1 MNESPN
7 PLPAPVSTVAPGIAV
22 SSLASVSAS
31 ASRRKGNRGQS
42 TRRVSRHLRA
52 IRMGLTGLILLAL
65 LYTIAITKSL
75 LVPLVLAGFI
85 GLALNPIV
93 AAAARWRIPRWFA
106 AVVVMLLLGT
116 GLVTAVG
123 TLSTPALNWFH
134 EAPTA
139 MRAFAPKIKPMTQ
152 QIEAASRATQTLV
165 GGAVTRNTQQPNTF
179 AFTAWDIV
187 ATAPKII
194 ASVLTVALLVFFF
207 LVYGDEILRR
217 AVEISPT
224 FAYKRHTVSIVRN
237 IQIEVSS
244 YLLLTAAINV
254 TLGLVTSAMLYLYG
268 VPDPLLWGCFA
279 TVANFIPYVGAI
291 TTTTVLAVV
300 GALHFQELGPAL
312 LPAATFAGITAVEGN
327 MITPMLQGRRSRL
340 SPVAILLWLLVW
352 GWIWGIPGAILAVPM
367 LTCVKLITAK
377 LRGWE
382 WFAHIIS
389 R

>member
-1 MNESPN
+1 M
-7 PLPAPVSTVAPGIAV
+7 
-22 SSLASVSAS
+22 
-31 ASRRKGNRGQS
+31 
-42 TRRVSRHLRA
+42 
-52 IRMGLTGLILLAL
+52 ILLAL
-65 LYTIAITKSL
+65 LYTVAIGKGI
-75 LVPLVLAGFI
+75 LVPLVLAAFI

-93 AAAARWRIPRWFA
+93 ASAARVHVPRWLA
-106 AVVVMLLLGT
+106 AVVVMLMLGT
-116 GLVTAVG
+116 GLVSGVA
-123 TLSTPALNWFH
+123 TLSEPALNWFH
-134 EAPTA
+134 QAPTA

-152 QIEAASRATQTLV
+152 QIEAASRATQNLV
-165 GGAVTRNTQQPNTF
+165 GGTVARNAPQTANGF

-187 ATAPKII
+187 AGAPKVL

-224 FAYKRHTVSIVRN
+224 FSYKRHTVSIVRN
-237 IQIEVSS
+237 IQTEVSS

-254 TLGLVTSAMLYLYG
+254 TLGLVTAGMLYLYD
-268 VPDPLLWGCFA
+268 VPDPLLWGTVA

-312 LPAATFAGITAVEGN
+312 LPAATFAGITAIEGN
-327 MITPMLQGRRSRL
+327 LITPMLQGRRSRL
-340 SPVAILLWLLVW
+340 SPVAILLWLLIW
-352 GWIWGIPGAILAVPM
+352 GWLWGIPGALLAVPM

-377 LRGWE
+377 LRGWQ

>member
-1 MNESPN
+1 MSESPS
-7 PLPAPVSTVAPGIAV
+7 PLPAPVPSTPPPGVAV
-22 SSLASVSAS
+22 SSLAEMRT
-31 ASRRKGNRGQS
+31 RRKPGSSRS
-42 TRRVSRHLRA
+42 TRSISRHLRA
-52 IRMGLTGLILLAL
+52 IRISLTGMILLATI
-65 LYTIAITKSL
+65 YTVAIGKSL
-75 LVPLVLAGFI
+75 LVPLVLAAFI

-93 AAAARWRIPRWFA
+93 VAAARVRLPRWFA
-106 AVVVMLLLGT
+106 AVTVMLLLGV
-116 GLVTAVG
+116 GLVSAVA

-134 EAPTA
+134 EAPAA
-139 MRAFAPKIKPMTQ
+139 MRTFAPKIKPMTQ

-165 GGAVTRNTQQPNTF
+165 GGTVARNAPQANNDF

-187 ATAPKII
+187 AGAPKVL

-224 FAYKRHTVSIVRN
+224 FAYKRHTVSIVRS
-237 IQIEVSS
+237 IQTEVSS

-254 TLGLVTSAMLYLYG
+254 TLGLVTSGMLYLYG
-268 VPDPLLWGCFA
+268 VPDPLLWGSVA
-279 TVANFIPYVGAI
+279 AIANFIPYVGAI
-291 TTTTVLAVV
+291 TTTTILSVV
-300 GALHFQELGPAL
+300 GVLHFQELGPAL
-312 LPAATFAGITAVEGN
+312 LPAATFAGITAIEGN
-327 MITPMLQGRRSRL
+327 LLTPMLQGRRSRL

-352 GWIWGIPGAILAVPM
+352 GWIWGIPGALLAVPM

>member
-1 MNESPN
+1 MSDFPSPIPT
-7 PLPAPVSTVAPGIAV
+7 PLPSTAAPGVAVSTLGVR
-22 SSLASVSAS
+22 
-31 ASRRKGNRGQS
+31 SRRKPGSSRS
-42 TRRVSRHLRA
+42 TRRISRHLRA
-52 IRMGLTGLILLAL
+52 IRISLTGIILLAI
-65 LYTIAITKSL
+65 LYTVAVGKSI

-93 AAAARWRIPRWFA
+93 AASARLRIPRWLA
-106 AVVVMLLLGT
+106 ACTVMVLLGV
-116 GLVTAVG
+116 GLVSAIT
-123 TLSTPALNWFH
+123 TLSEPALNWFH
-134 EAPTA
+134 QAPTA
-139 MRAFAPKIKPMTQ
+139 MRSFAPKIKPMTQ

-165 GGAVTRNTQQPNTF
+165 GGAVARNAPQSPNGF

-187 ATAPKII
+187 AGAPKVI

-224 FAYKRHTVSIVRN
+224 FSYKRHTVSIVRS
-237 IQIEVSS
+237 IQTEVSS

-254 TLGLVTSAMLYLYG
+254 TLGLVTAGMLYLYD
-268 VPDPLLWGCFA
+268 VPDPLLWGTVA

-312 LPAATFAGITAVEGN
+312 LPAATFAGITAIEGN
-327 MITPMLQGRRSRL
+327 LITPMLQGRRSRL
-340 SPVAILLWLLVW
+340 SPVAILLWLLIW
-352 GWIWGIPGAILAVPM
+352 GWLWGIPGALLAVPM

-377 LRGWE
+377 LRGWQ

>member
-7 PLPAPVSTVAPGIAV
+7 PLPAPVTSVAPGVAV
-22 SSLASVSAS
+22 ATLATPSSRPA
-31 ASRRKGNRGQS
+31 RRKPGGSNNV
-42 TRRVSRHLRA
+42 RRISRNLRA
-52 IRMGLTGLILLAL
+52 IRIGLTGLILLAL
-65 LYTIAITKSL
+65 LYTVAISKSL
-75 LVPLVLAGFI
+75 LVPLVLAAFI

-93 AAAARWRIPRWFA
+93 AAAARWRIPRWLA
-106 AVVVMLLLGT
+106 AMVVMGLLGT
-116 GLVTAVG
+116 GIVTAVG
-123 TLSTPALNWFH
+123 TLSEPALNWFH
-134 EAPTA
+134 EAPAA

-165 GGAVTRNTQQPNTF
+165 GGTVSRVAAQPNSF
-179 AFTAWDIV
+179 SFTAWDIV

-224 FAYKRHTVSIVRN
+224 FAYKRHTVSIVRS
-237 IQIEVSS
+237 IQVEVSS

-254 TLGLVTSAMLYLYG
+254 TLGLVTAAMLYLYG

-291 TTTTVLAVV
+291 STTTVLAVV

-340 SPVAILLWLLVW
+340 SPVAILLWLLLW

-367 LTCVKLITAK
+367 LTCVKLITAR

>member
-1 MNESPN
+1 MSDPSP
-7 PLPAPVSTVAPGIAV
+7 PLPAQLPVRAPGVAV
-22 SSLASVSAS
+22 ATLATLSKRKPGSS
-31 ASRRKGNRGQS
+31 RN
-42 TRRVSRHLRA
+42 TRRISRHLRA
-52 IRMGLTGLILLAL
+52 VRIGLTILIMLAL

-93 AAAARWRIPRWFA
+93 AAAARWRIPRWLA
-106 AVVVMLLLGT
+106 AVTVMLLLGV
-116 GLVTAVG
+116 GLVTAVA
-123 TLSTPALNWFH
+123 TLSQPALNWFH
-134 EAPTA
+134 EAPAA

-165 GGAVTRNTQQPNTF
+165 GGTVVRNAQQPSSF
-179 AFTAWDIV
+179 AFNAWDIV
-187 ATAPKII
+187 STAPKII

-224 FAYKRHTVSIVRN
+224 FAYKRHTVSIVRS
-237 IQIEVSS
+237 IQVEVSS

-254 TLGLVTSAMLYLYG
+254 TLGLVTAAMLYLYG

-291 TTTTVLAVV
+291 STTTVLAVV

-312 LPAATFAGITAVEGN
+312 LPACTFAGITAVEGN
-327 MITPMLQGRRSRL
+327 LLTPMLQGRRSRL
-340 SPVAILLWLLVW
+340 SPVAILLWLLIW

>member
-1 MNESPN
+1 MNEPASSLPT
-7 PLPAPVSTVAPGIAV
+7 PLASTAAPGSAVSTLVTQP
-22 SSLASVSAS
+22 
-31 ASRRKGNRGQS
+31 RRKTRSSRS
-42 TRRVSRHLRA
+42 TRRISRHLQA
-52 IRMGLTGLILLAL
+52 IRISLTGMILLAL
-65 LYTIAITKSL
+65 VYTIAIGKSL

-93 AAAARWRIPRWFA
+93 ATAARWRVPRWLA
-106 AVVVMLLLGT
+106 AVTLMMLLMA
-116 GLVTAVG
+116 GLVTAAV
-123 TLSTPALNWFH
+123 TLSQPALNWFH

-139 MRAFAPKIKPMTQ
+139 LRSLAPKIKPLTQ
-152 QIEAASRATQTLV
+152 QIEAASRATQSLA
-165 GGAVTRNTQQPNTF
+165 GGMPTRAVQQPSML
-179 AFTAWDIV
+179 AFTAWDV
-187 ATAPKII
+187 VSTAPKIV

-224 FAYKRHTVSIVRN
+224 FAYKRHTVSIVRS
-237 IQIEVSS
+237 IQVEVSS

-254 TLGLVTSAMLYLYG
+254 TLGLATAGMLYVYD

-300 GALHFQELGPAL
+300 GTLHFQQVGTAL
-312 LPAATFAGITAVEGN
+312 LPAITFAGITAVEGN
-327 MITPMLQGRRSRL
+327 LITPMLQGRRSRL
-340 SPVAILLWLLVW
+340 SPVAILLWLLIW
-352 GWIWGIPGAILAVPM
+352 GWLWGIPGAILAVPM
-367 LTCVKLITAK
+367 LTCVKLITAR

>member
-1 MNESPN
+1 MSESPGSLAT
-7 PLPAPVSTVAPGIAV
+7 PLSTTAAPGAAV
-22 SSLASVSAS
+22 ATLPVRP
-31 ASRRKGNRGQS
+31 RRKPGSSRS
-42 TRRVSRHLRA
+42 TRRISRHLKA
-52 IRMGLTGLILLAL
+52 IRISLTGMILLAL
-65 LYTIAITKSL
+65 VYTVVLGKSL
-75 LVPLVLAGFI
+75 LVPLVLAGFM

-93 AAAARWRIPRWFA
+93 VAAARVRIPRWLA
-106 AVVVMLLLGT
+106 SVTVMVMLGV
-116 GLVTAVG
+116 GLVSAIA

-152 QIEAASRATQTLV
+152 QIEAASRATQNLV
-165 GGAVTRNTQQPNTF
+165 GGAVTRNAPQAATGF

-187 ATAPKII
+187 AGAPKVL

-224 FAYKRHTVSIVRN
+224 FAYKRHTVSIVRS
-237 IQIEVSS
+237 IQVEVSS

-254 TLGLVTSAMLYLYG
+254 TLGLVTAGMLYLYG
-268 VPDPLLWGCFA
+268 VPDPLLWGTVA

-291 TTTTVLAVV
+291 TTTTVLAIV
-300 GALHFQELGPAL
+300 GVLHFQELGPAL
-312 LPAATFAGITAVEGN
+312 LPAATFAGITAIEGN
-327 MITPMLQGRRSRL
+327 MLTPMLQGRRSRL
-340 SPVAILLWLLVW
+340 SPVAILLWLLIW
-352 GWIWGIPGAILAVPM
+352 GWLWGIPGALLAVPM
-367 LTCVKLITAK
+367 LTCVKLITAR

>member
-1 MNESPN
+1 MSDFPS
-7 PLPAPVSTVAPGIAV
+7 PLPTPLPSTTAPGAAVSTLVTRG
-22 SSLASVSAS
+22 
-31 ASRRKGNRGQS
+31 RRKPGSSRS
-42 TRRVSRHLRA
+42 TRRISRHLRA
-52 IRMGLTGLILLAL
+52 IRISLTGMILLAV
-65 LYTIAITKSL
+65 LYTVVLGKSL
-75 LVPLVLAGFI
+75 LVPLVLAAFI

-93 AAAARWRIPRWFA
+93 VAAARVRFPRWLA
-106 AVVVMLLLGT
+106 AVIVMVTLNV
-116 GLVTAVG
+116 GLVSAIA

-152 QIEAASRATQTLV
+152 QIEAASRATQNLV
-165 GGAVTRNTQQPNTF
+165 GGAVTRNAPQANAGF

-187 ATAPKII
+187 AGAPKVL

-224 FAYKRHTVSIVRN
+224 FAYKRHTVSIVRS
-237 IQIEVSS
+237 IQVEVSS

-254 TLGLVTSAMLYLYG
+254 TLGLVTAGMLYLYG
-268 VPDPLLWGCFA
+268 VPDPLLWGTVA

-300 GALHFQELGPAL
+300 GVLHFQEVGPAL
-312 LPAATFAGITAVEGN
+312 LPAATFAGITAIEGN
-327 MITPMLQGRRSRL
+327 LLTPMLQGRRSRL
-340 SPVAILLWLLVW
+340 SPVAILLWLLIW
-352 GWIWGIPGAILAVPM
+352 GWLWGIPGALLAVPM

>member
-1 MNESPN
+1 VSDFPS
-7 PLPAPVSTVAPGIAV
+7 PLPAPVPGTAPPGVAV
-22 SSLASVSAS
+22 SSLAA
-31 ASRRKGNRGQS
+31 ARARRKPGSSRS
-42 TRRVSRHLRA
+42 TRRISRHLRA
-52 IRMGLTGLILLAL
+52 IRISLTGMILLATV
-65 LYTIAITKSL
+65 YTVAIGKSL
-75 LVPLVLAGFI
+75 LVPLVLAAFI

-93 AAAARWRIPRWFA
+93 VAAARIRVPRWLA
-106 AVVVMLLLGT
+106 AVTVMLLLGV
-116 GLVTAVG
+116 GLVSAVA
-123 TLSTPALNWFH
+123 TLATPALNWFH

-152 QIEAASRATQTLV
+152 QIEAASRATQNLV
-165 GGAVTRNTQQPNTF
+165 GGTVARNAPAANNDF

-187 ATAPKII
+187 AGAPKVL

-224 FAYKRHTVSIVRN
+224 FAYKRHTVSIVRS
-237 IQIEVSS
+237 IQTEVSS

-254 TLGLVTSAMLYLYG
+254 TLGLVTAGMLYLYG
-268 VPDPLLWGCFA
+268 VPDPLLWGSVA
-279 TVANFIPYVGAI
+279 AIANFIPYVGAI
-291 TTTTVLAVV
+291 TTTTILSVV
-300 GALHFQELGPAL
+300 GVLHFQEVGPAL
-312 LPAATFAGITAVEGN
+312 LPAATFAGITAIEGN
-327 MITPMLQGRRSRL
+327 LLTPMLQGRRSRL

-352 GWIWGIPGAILAVPM
+352 GWIWGIPGALLAVPM

-382 WFAHIIS
+382 WFAHMIS

>member
-1 MNESPN
+1 MSDFPS
-7 PLPAPVSTVAPGIAV
+7 PLPTPLPSTTAPGAAVSTLVTRG
-22 SSLASVSAS
+22 
-31 ASRRKGNRGQS
+31 RRKPGSSRS
-42 TRRVSRHLRA
+42 TRRISRHLRA
-52 IRMGLTGLILLAL
+52 IRISLTGMILLAV
-65 LYTIAITKSL
+65 LYTVVLGKSL
-75 LVPLVLAGFI
+75 LVPLVLAAFI

-93 AAAARWRIPRWFA
+93 VAAARVRFPRWLA
-106 AVVVMLLLGT
+106 AVIVMVTLNV
-116 GLVTAVG
+116 GLVSAIA

-152 QIEAASRATQTLV
+152 QIEAASRATQNLV
-165 GGAVTRNTQQPNTF
+165 GGAVTRNAPQANAGF

-187 ATAPKII
+187 AGAPKVL

-224 FAYKRHTVSIVRN
+224 FAYKRHTVSIVRS
-237 IQIEVSS
+237 IQVEVSS

-254 TLGLVTSAMLYLYG
+254 TLGLVTAGMLYLYG
-268 VPDPLLWGCFA
+268 VPDPLLWGTVA

-300 GALHFQELGPAL
+300 GVLHFQEVGPAL
-312 LPAATFAGITAVEGN
+312 LPAATFAGITAIEGN
-327 MITPMLQGRRSRL
+327 LLTPMLQGRRSRL
-340 SPVAILLWLLVW
+340 SPVAILLWLLIW
-352 GWIWGIPGAILAVPM
+352 GWLWGIPGALLAVPM
-367 LTCVKLITAK
+367 LTCVKLVTAK

>member
-1 MNESPN
+1 VSDFPSPIPT
-7 PLPAPVSTVAPGIAV
+7 PLPSTAAPGVAVSTLGVR
-22 SSLASVSAS
+22 
-31 ASRRKGNRGQS
+31 SRRKSGSSRS
-42 TRRVSRHLRA
+42 TRRISRHLRA
-52 IRMGLTGLILLAL
+52 IRISLTGIILLAI
-65 LYTIAITKSL
+65 LYTVAIGKSI
-75 LVPLVLAGFI
+75 LVPLVLAAFI

-93 AAAARWRIPRWFA
+93 ASAARLRIPRWLA
-106 AVVVMLLLGT
+106 ACTVMILLGV
-116 GLVTAVG
+116 GLVSAVT
-123 TLSTPALNWFH
+123 TLSEPALNWFH
-134 EAPTA
+134 QAPTA
-139 MRAFAPKIKPMTQ
+139 MRSFAPKIKPMTQ

-165 GGAVTRNTQQPNTF
+165 GGTVARNAPQSANGF

-187 ATAPKII
+187 AGAPKVI

-224 FAYKRHTVSIVRN
+224 FSYKRHTVSIVRS
-237 IQIEVSS
+237 IQTEVSS

-254 TLGLVTSAMLYLYG
+254 TLGLVTAGMLYLYD
-268 VPDPLLWGCFA
+268 VPDPLLWGTVA

-312 LPAATFAGITAVEGN
+312 LPAATFAGITAIEGN
-327 MITPMLQGRRSRL
+327 LITPMLQGRRSRL
-340 SPVAILLWLLVW
+340 SPVAILLWLLIW
-352 GWIWGIPGAILAVPM
+352 GWLWGIPGALLAVPM

-377 LRGWE
+377 LRGWQ

>member
-1 MNESPN
+1 MND
-7 PLPAPVSTVAPGIAV
+7 PLSTHLPLASAAAPGVAVST
-22 SSLASVSAS
+22 LATRP
-31 ASRRKGNRGQS
+31 RRRSNAGRS
-42 TRRVSRHLRA
+42 TRRVSRHLKS
-52 IRMGLTGLILLAL
+52 IRISLTGMILLAL
-65 LYTIAITKSL
+65 VYTVAIGKSL

-93 AAAARWRIPRWFA
+93 AWAARWRIPRWFA
-106 AVVVMLLLGT
+106 AVTVMLLLGT
-116 GLVTAVG
+116 GLVAG
-123 TLSTPALNWFH
+123 AATLSQPALNWLH
-134 EAPTA
+134 QAPSA
-139 MRAFAPKIKPMTQ
+139 MRSIAPRIKPMTQ

-165 GGAVTRNTQQPNTF
+165 GGSAARNQPQANSDI
-179 AFTAWDIV
+179 AFTAWDV
-187 ATAPKII
+187 MAGTPKVV

-224 FAYKRHTVSIVRN
+224 FAYKRHTVSIVRS

-254 TLGLVTSAMLYLYG
+254 TLGLVTSGMLYLYG
-268 VPDPLLWGCFA
+268 VPDPLLWGSFA
-279 TVANFIPYVGAI
+279 TIANFIPYVGAI
-291 TTTTVLAVV
+291 TTTTVLAIV
-300 GALHFQELGPAL
+300 GALHFQDLGTAL

-327 MITPMLQGRRSRL
+327 LLTPMLQGRRSRL

-352 GWIWGIPGAILAVPM
+352 GWLWGIPGAILAVPM

-377 LRGWE
+377 LRGWQ
-382 WFAHIIS
+382 WFAHMIS

>member
-1 MNESPN
+1 MSDLPGALPT
-7 PLPAPVSTVAPGIAV
+7 PLSSTMAPGAV
-22 SSLASVSAS
+22 VATLPTRP
-31 ASRRKGNRGQS
+31 RRKPGSSRS
-42 TRRVSRHLRA
+42 TRRISRHLKA
-52 IRMGLTGLILLAL
+52 IRISLTGMILLAL
-65 LYTIAITKSL
+65 VYTVVLGKSL

-93 AAAARWRIPRWFA
+93 VAAARMRIPRWLA
-106 AVVVMLLLGT
+106 SVTVMVMLGV
-116 GLVTAVG
+116 GLVSAIA

-134 EAPTA
+134 EAPMA

-152 QIEAASRATQTLV
+152 QIEAASRATQNLV
-165 GGAVTRNTQQPNTF
+165 GGAATRNAPQAATGF

-187 ATAPKII
+187 AGAPKVL

-224 FAYKRHTVSIVRN
+224 FAYKRHTVSIVRS
-237 IQIEVSS
+237 IQVEVSS
-244 YLLLTAAINV
+244 YLLMTAAINV
-254 TLGLVTSAMLYLYG
+254 TLGLVTAGMLYLYD
-268 VPDPLLWGCFA
+268 VPDPLLWGTVA

-291 TTTTVLAVV
+291 TTTTVLAIV
-300 GALHFQELGPAL
+300 GVLHFQELGPAM
-312 LPAATFAGITAVEGN
+312 LPAATFAGITAIEGN
-327 MITPMLQGRRSRL
+327 MLTPMLQGRRSRL
-340 SPVAILLWLLVW
+340 SPVAILLWLLIW
-352 GWIWGIPGAILAVPM
+352 GWLWGIPGALLAVPM
-367 LTCVKLITAK
+367 LTCVKLITAR

>member
-1 MNESPN
+1 M
-7 PLPAPVSTVAPGIAV
+7 
-22 SSLASVSAS
+22 
-31 ASRRKGNRGQS
+31 
-42 TRRVSRHLRA
+42 
-52 IRMGLTGLILLAL
+52 ILLAL
-65 LYTIAITKSL
+65 VYTIAIGKSL

-93 AAAARWRIPRWFA
+93 ATAARWRVPRWLA
-106 AVVVMLLLGT
+106 AVTLMMLLMA
-116 GLVTAVG
+116 GLVTAAV
-123 TLSTPALNWFH
+123 TLSQPALNWFH

-139 MRAFAPKIKPMTQ
+139 LRSLAPKIKPLTQ
-152 QIEAASRATQTLV
+152 QIEAASRATQSLA
-165 GGAVTRNTQQPNTF
+165 GGVPTRAVQQPSML
-179 AFTAWDIV
+179 AFTAWDV
-187 ATAPKII
+187 VSTAPKIV

-224 FAYKRHTVSIVRN
+224 FAYKRHTVSIVRS
-237 IQIEVSS
+237 IQVEVSS

-254 TLGLVTSAMLYLYG
+254 TLGLATAGMLYVYD

-300 GALHFQELGPAL
+300 GTLHFQQVGTAL
-312 LPAATFAGITAVEGN
+312 LPAITFAGITAVEGN
-327 MITPMLQGRRSRL
+327 LITPMLQGRRSRL
-340 SPVAILLWLLVW
+340 SPVAILLWLLIW
-352 GWIWGIPGAILAVPM
+352 GWLWGIPGAILAVPM
-367 LTCVKLITAK
+367 LTCVKLITAR

>member
-1 MNESPN
+1 
-7 PLPAPVSTVAPGIAV
+7 VAPGVAV
-22 SSLASVSAS
+22 STLATPARP
-31 ASRRKGNRGQS
+31 ARRKPGGSHNV
-42 TRRVSRHLRA
+42 RRISRHLRA
-52 IRMGLTGLILLAL
+52 IRIGLTGLIMLAL
-65 LYTIAITKSL
+65 LYTVAITKSL

-93 AAAARWRIPRWFA
+93 AAAARWRIPRWLA
-106 AVVVMLLLGT
+106 AVVVMALLGT
-116 GLVTAVG
+116 GMVTAVG

-134 EAPTA
+134 EAPAA

-165 GGAVTRNTQQPNTF
+165 GGAVTRAAQQPNTF

-224 FAYKRHTVSIVRN
+224 FAYKRHTVSIVRS
-237 IQIEVSS
+237 IQVEVSS

-291 TTTTVLAVV
+291 STTTVLAVV

-340 SPVAILLWLLVW
+340 SPVAILLWLLIW

>member
-1 MNESPN
+1 M
-7 PLPAPVSTVAPGIAV
+7 
-22 SSLASVSAS
+22 
-31 ASRRKGNRGQS
+31 
-42 TRRVSRHLRA
+42 
-52 IRMGLTGLILLAL
+52 ILLAL
-65 LYTIAITKSL
+65 VYTVAIGKSI

-93 AAAARWRIPRWFA
+93 AAAARVRVPRWLA
-106 AVVVMLLLGT
+106 AVTVMILLGA
-116 GLVTAVG
+116 GLVSAVA

-165 GGAVTRNTQQPNTF
+165 GGTVARNVPQSENSL
-179 AFTAWDIV
+179 AFTAWDVV
-187 ATAPKII
+187 ASAPKVI
-194 ASVLTVALLVFFF
+194 ASILTVALLVFFF

-224 FAYKRHTVSIVRN
+224 FSYKRHTVSIVRS
-237 IQIEVSS
+237 IQEEVSS

-254 TLGLVTSAMLYLYG
+254 TLGLVTAGMLYMYG
-268 VPDPLLWGCFA
+268 VPDPLLWGTVA

-291 TTTTVLAVV
+291 TTTTILAIV

-312 LPAATFAGITAVEGN
+312 LPAATFAGITAIEGN
-327 MITPMLQGRRSRL
+327 LITPMLQGRRSRL

-352 GWIWGIPGAILAVPM
+352 GWLWGIPGALLAVPM

-377 LRGWE
+377 LRGWQ

>member
-1 MNESPN
+1 M
-7 PLPAPVSTVAPGIAV
+7 
-22 SSLASVSAS
+22 
-31 ASRRKGNRGQS
+31 
-42 TRRVSRHLRA
+42 
-52 IRMGLTGLILLAL
+52 ILLAL
-65 LYTIAITKSL
+65 VYTVAIGKSL

-93 AAAARWRIPRWFA
+93 ATAARWRIPRWLA
-106 AVVVMLLLGT
+106 AVTLMFLLGA
-116 GLVTAVG
+116 GLVAG
-123 TLSTPALNWFH
+123 AATLSQPALNWLH
-134 EAPTA
+134 QAPTA
-139 MRAFAPKIKPMTQ
+139 MRSIAPRIKPMTQ

-165 GGAVTRNTQQPNTF
+165 GGSTARNQPQANSDI
-179 AFTAWDIV
+179 AFTAWDV
-187 ATAPKII
+187 MAGTPKVV

-224 FAYKRHTVSIVRN
+224 FAYKRHTVSIVRS
-237 IQIEVSS
+237 IQVEVSS

-254 TLGLVTSAMLYLYG
+254 TLGLVTSGMLYLYG
-268 VPDPLLWGCFA
+268 VPDPLLWGSFA
-279 TVANFIPYVGAI
+279 TIANFIPYVGAI

-300 GALHFQELGPAL
+300 GALHFQDLGTAL

-327 MITPMLQGRRSRL
+327 LLTPMLQGRRSRL

-352 GWIWGIPGAILAVPM
+352 GWLWGIPGAILAVPM

-377 LRGWE
+377 LRGWQ
-382 WFAHIIS
+382 WFAHMIS

>member
-1 MNESPN
+1 MSDFPS
-7 PLPAPVSTVAPGIAV
+7 PLPTPVPSTAAPGAAVSTIAV
-22 SSLASVSAS
+22 P
-31 ASRRKGNRGQS
+31 SRRKPGSGRS
-42 TRRVSRHLRA
+42 SRRMSRNLRA
-52 IRMGLTGLILLAL
+52 IRISLTCLVLLAVI
-65 LYTIAITKSL
+65 YTVAIGKSL

-93 AAAARWRIPRWFA
+93 AAAANLRIPRWLS
-106 AVVVMLLLGT
+106 AVTVMVLLGF
-116 GLVTAVG
+116 GLVSAVT
-123 TLSTPALNWFH
+123 TLSEPALNWFH
-134 EAPTA
+134 QAPTA
-139 MRAFAPKIKPMTQ
+139 MRAFAPKIKPLTQ
-152 QIEAASRATQTLV
+152 QIEAASRATQNLV
-165 GGAVTRNTQQPNTF
+165 GGTVVRNAPQSPNSF
-179 AFTAWDIV
+179 AFTAWDIL
-187 ATAPKII
+187 AGAPKVL

-224 FAYKRHTVSIVRN
+224 FAYKRHTVSIVRS
-237 IQIEVSS
+237 IQVEVSS

-254 TLGLVTSAMLYLYG
+254 TLGLVTAGMLYLYG
-268 VPDPLLWGCFA
+268 VPDPLLWGTVA
-279 TVANFIPYVGAI
+279 TIANFIPYVGAI
-291 TTTTVLAVV
+291 TTTTVLAIV

-352 GWIWGIPGAILAVPM
+352 GWLWGVPGALLAVPM

-377 LRGWE
+377 LRGWQ

>member
-1 MNESPN
+1 MSDFPS
-7 PLPAPVSTVAPGIAV
+7 PLPVPEPPTSPQGVAV
-22 SSLASVSAS
+22 SSMAA
-31 ASRRKGNRGQS
+31 ARSRRNPGSSRS
-42 TRRVSRHLRA
+42 TRRISRHLQA
-52 IRMGLTGLILLAL
+52 IRISLTGMILLAAV
-65 LYTIAITKSL
+65 YTVAIGKSL
-75 LVPLVLAGFI
+75 LVPLVLAAFI

-93 AAAARWRIPRWFA
+93 VAAARIRLPRWFA
-106 AVVVMLLLGT
+106 AVTVMLLLGV
-116 GLVTAVG
+116 GLVSAVA

-134 EAPTA
+134 EAPAA

-165 GGAVTRNTQQPNTF
+165 GGTVARNAPQASNDF

-187 ATAPKII
+187 AGAPKVL

-224 FAYKRHTVSIVRN
+224 FAYKRHTVSIVRS
-237 IQIEVSS
+237 IQTEVSS

-254 TLGLVTSAMLYLYG
+254 TLGLVTAGMLYLYG
-268 VPDPLLWGCFA
+268 VPDPLLWGSVA
-279 TVANFIPYVGAI
+279 AIANFIPYVGAI
-291 TTTTVLAVV
+291 TTTTILSIV
-300 GALHFQELGPAL
+300 GVLHFQELGPAL
-312 LPAATFAGITAVEGN
+312 LPAATFAGITAIEGN
-327 MITPMLQGRRSRL
+327 LLTPMLQGRRSRL

-352 GWIWGIPGAILAVPM
+352 GWIWGIPGALLAVPM

>member
-1 MNESPN
+1 
-7 PLPAPVSTVAPGIAV
+7 VAPGVAV
-22 SSLASVSAS
+22 STLATPARH
-31 ASRRKGNRGQS
+31 ARRKPGGSHNV
-42 TRRVSRHLRA
+42 RRISRHLRA
-52 IRMGLTGLILLAL
+52 IRIGLTGLIMLAL
-65 LYTIAITKSL
+65 LYTVAITKSL

-93 AAAARWRIPRWFA
+93 AAAARWRIPRWLA
-106 AVVVMLLLGT
+106 AVVVMALLGT
-116 GLVTAVG
+116 GMVTAVG

-134 EAPTA
+134 EAPAA

-165 GGAVTRNTQQPNTF
+165 GGAVTRAAQQPNTF

-224 FAYKRHTVSIVRN
+224 FAYKRHTVSIVRS
-237 IQIEVSS
+237 IQVEVSS

-291 TTTTVLAVV
+291 STTTVLAVV

-340 SPVAILLWLLVW
+340 SPVAILLWLLIW

>member
-1 MNESPN
+1 MSDFPS
-7 PLPAPVSTVAPGIAV
+7 PLPTPVPPTAPPGVAV
-22 SSLASVSAS
+22 SSLAA
-31 ASRRKGNRGQS
+31 ARARRKPGSSRS
-42 TRRVSRHLRA
+42 TRRISRHLRA
-52 IRMGLTGLILLAL
+52 IRISLTGMILLAAV
-65 LYTIAITKSL
+65 YTVAIGKSL
-75 LVPLVLAGFI
+75 LVPLVLAAFI

-93 AAAARWRIPRWFA
+93 VVAARIRVPRWLA
-106 AVVVMLLLGT
+106 AVTVMLLLGI
-116 GLVTAVG
+116 GLVSAVA
-123 TLSTPALNWFH
+123 TLATPALNWFH

-139 MRAFAPKIKPMTQ
+139 MRTFAPKIKPMTQ
-152 QIEAASRATQTLV
+152 QIEAASRATQNLV
-165 GGAVTRNTQQPNTF
+165 GGTVARNAPAANNDF

-187 ATAPKII
+187 AGAPKVL

-224 FAYKRHTVSIVRN
+224 FAYKRHTVSIVRS
-237 IQIEVSS
+237 IQTEVSS

-254 TLGLVTSAMLYLYG
+254 TLGLVTAGMLYLYG
-268 VPDPLLWGCFA
+268 VPDPLLWGSVA
-279 TVANFIPYVGAI
+279 AIANFIPYVGAI
-291 TTTTVLAVV
+291 TTTTILSVV
-300 GALHFQELGPAL
+300 GVLHFQELGPAL

-327 MITPMLQGRRSRL
+327 LLTPMLQGRRSRL

-352 GWIWGIPGAILAVPM
+352 GWIWGIPGALLAVPM

-382 WFAHIIS
+382 WFAHMIS

>member
-1 MNESPN
+1 MTDFPS
-7 PLPAPVSTVAPGIAV
+7 PLPGPLHSAAAPGNAVSTLPVAPARRK
-22 SSLASVSAS
+22 AS
-31 ASRRKGNRGQS
+31 ASHS
-42 TRRVSRHLRA
+42 TRRITRHLRA
-52 IRMGLTGLILLAL
+52 IRISLTGIILLAMV
-65 LYTIAITKSL
+65 YTVVIGKSL
-75 LVPLVLAGFI
+75 LVPLVLAAFL

-93 AAAARWRIPRWFA
+93 VAAARVRIPRWLA
-106 AVVVMLLLGT
+106 AVTVMLLLGL
-116 GLVTAVG
+116 GLFSAIT
-123 TLSTPALNWFH
+123 TLATPALNWFH

-139 MRAFAPKIKPMTQ
+139 MRTFAPKIKPMTQ

-165 GGAVTRNTQQPNTF
+165 GGSVARNTPQANNNF

-187 ATAPKII
+187 AGAPKVL

-224 FAYKRHTVSIVRN
+224 FAYKRHTVSIVRS
-237 IQIEVSS
+237 IQVEVSS

-254 TLGLVTSAMLYLYG
+254 TLGLVTAGMLYLYG
-268 VPDPLLWGCFA
+268 VPDPLLWGTVA
-279 TVANFIPYVGAI
+279 AVANFIPYVGAI
-291 TTTTVLAVV
+291 ATTSVLAVV
-300 GALHFQELGPAL
+300 GVLHFQEIGPAL

-327 MITPMLQGRRSRL
+327 MLTPMLQGRRSRL
-340 SPVAILLWLLVW
+340 SPVAILLWLLIW
-352 GWIWGIPGAILAVPM
+352 GWLWGIPGALLAVPM

>member
-1 MNESPN
+1 
-7 PLPAPVSTVAPGIAV
+7 VAPGVAV
-22 SSLASVSAS
+22 STLATPARP
-31 ASRRKGNRGQS
+31 ARRKPGGSHNV
-42 TRRVSRHLRA
+42 RRISRHLRA
-52 IRMGLTGLILLAL
+52 IRIGLTGLIMLAL
-65 LYTIAITKSL
+65 LYTVAITKSL

-93 AAAARWRIPRWFA
+93 AAAARWRIPRWLA
-106 AVVVMLLLGT
+106 AVVVMALLGT
-116 GLVTAVG
+116 GMVTAVG

-134 EAPTA
+134 EAPAA

-165 GGAVTRNTQQPNTF
+165 GGAVTRAAQQPNTF

-224 FAYKRHTVSIVRN
+224 FAYKRHTVSIVRS
-237 IQIEVSS
+237 IQVEVSS

-254 TLGLVTSAMLYLYG
+254 TLGLVTAAMLYLYG

-291 TTTTVLAVV
+291 STTTVLAVV

-340 SPVAILLWLLVW
+340 SPVAILLWLLIW

>member
-1 MNESPN
+1 MSDFPSPIPT
-7 PLPAPVSTVAPGIAV
+7 PLPSTAAPGVAVSTLGVR
-22 SSLASVSAS
+22 
-31 ASRRKGNRGQS
+31 SRRKSGSSRS
-42 TRRVSRHLRA
+42 TRRISRHLRA
-52 IRMGLTGLILLAL
+52 IRISLTGIILLAI
-65 LYTIAITKSL
+65 LYTVAIGKSI
-75 LVPLVLAGFI
+75 LVPLVLAAFI

-93 AAAARWRIPRWFA
+93 ASAARLRIPRWLA
-106 AVVVMLLLGT
+106 ACTVMILLGV
-116 GLVTAVG
+116 GLVSAVT
-123 TLSTPALNWFH
+123 TLSEPALNWFH
-134 EAPTA
+134 QAPTA
-139 MRAFAPKIKPMTQ
+139 MRSFAPKIKPMTQ

-165 GGAVTRNTQQPNTF
+165 GGTVARNAPQSANGF

-187 ATAPKII
+187 AGAPKVI

-224 FAYKRHTVSIVRN
+224 FSYKRHTVSIVRS
-237 IQIEVSS
+237 IQTEVSS

-254 TLGLVTSAMLYLYG
+254 TLGLVTAGMLYLYD
-268 VPDPLLWGCFA
+268 VPDPLLWGTVA

-312 LPAATFAGITAVEGN
+312 LPAATFAGITAIEGN
-327 MITPMLQGRRSRL
+327 LITPMLQGRRSRL
-340 SPVAILLWLLVW
+340 SPVAILLWLLIW
-352 GWIWGIPGAILAVPM
+352 GWLWGIPGALLAVPM

-377 LRGWE
+377 LRGWQ

>member
-1 MNESPN
+1 VSDFPS
-7 PLPAPVSTVAPGIAV
+7 PLPTPVPSTAAPGAAVSTIAV
-22 SSLASVSAS
+22 P
-31 ASRRKGNRGQS
+31 SRRKPGSGRS
-42 TRRVSRHLRA
+42 SRRMSRNLRA
-52 IRMGLTGLILLAL
+52 IRISLTCLVLLAAI
-65 LYTIAITKSL
+65 YTVAIGKSL

-93 AAAARWRIPRWFA
+93 AAAAHVRIPRWLS
-106 AVVVMLLLGT
+106 AVTVMLLLGF
-116 GLVTAVG
+116 GLVSAVT
-123 TLSTPALNWFH
+123 TLSEPALNWVH

-139 MRAFAPKIKPMTQ
+139 MRAFAPKIKPLTQ
-152 QIEAASRATQTLV
+152 QIEAASRATQNLV
-165 GGAVTRNTQQPNTF
+165 GGTVVRNAPQSPNSF
-179 AFTAWDIV
+179 AFTAWDIL
-187 ATAPKII
+187 AGAPKVL

-224 FAYKRHTVSIVRN
+224 FAYKRHTVSIVRS
-237 IQIEVSS
+237 IQVEVSS

-254 TLGLVTSAMLYLYG
+254 TLGLVTSGMLYLYG
-268 VPDPLLWGCFA
+268 VPDPLLWGTVA
-279 TVANFIPYVGAI
+279 TIANFIPYVGAI
-291 TTTTVLAVV
+291 TTTSVLAVV

-352 GWIWGIPGAILAVPM
+352 GWLWGVPGALLAVPM

-377 LRGWE
+377 LRGWQ

>member
-1 MNESPN
+1 M
-7 PLPAPVSTVAPGIAV
+7 
-22 SSLASVSAS
+22 
-31 ASRRKGNRGQS
+31 
-42 TRRVSRHLRA
+42 SRHLKS
-52 IRMGLTGLILLAL
+52 IRISLTGIILLAL
-65 LYTIAITKSL
+65 IYTVAIGKSL

-93 AAAARWRIPRWFA
+93 ATAARWRIPRWLA
-106 AVVVMLLLGT
+106 AVTLMFLLGA
-116 GLVTAVG
+116 GLVAG
-123 TLSTPALNWFH
+123 AATLSQPALNWLH
-134 EAPTA
+134 QAPTA
-139 MRAFAPKIKPMTQ
+139 MRSIAPRIKPMTQ

-165 GGAVTRNTQQPNTF
+165 GGSAARNQPQANSDI
-179 AFTAWDIV
+179 AFTAWDV
-187 ATAPKII
+187 MAGTPKVV

-224 FAYKRHTVSIVRN
+224 FAYKRHTVSIVRS
-237 IQIEVSS
+237 IQVEVSS

-254 TLGLVTSAMLYLYG
+254 TLGLVTSGMLYLYG
-268 VPDPLLWGCFA
+268 VPDPLLWGSFA
-279 TVANFIPYVGAI
+279 TIANFIPYVGAI

-300 GALHFQELGPAL
+300 GALHFQDLGTAL

-327 MITPMLQGRRSRL
+327 LLTPMLQGRRSRL

-352 GWIWGIPGAILAVPM
+352 GWLWGIPGAILAVPM

-377 LRGWE
+377 LRGWQ
-382 WFAHIIS
+382 WFAHMIS

>member
-1 MNESPN
+1 MSDAAASLSTPI
-7 PLPAPVSTVAPGIAV
+7 ASTVAPGSAV
-22 SSLASVSAS
+22 SSLVTPP
-31 ASRRKGNRGQS
+31 RRKWSPGRS
-42 TRRVSRHLRA
+42 ARRISRHLRA
-52 IRMGLTGLILLAL
+52 IRISLTGIILLSL
-65 LYTIAITKSL
+65 LYTIYVGKSL
-75 LVPLVLAGFI
+75 LVPLVLAAFI

-93 AAAARWRIPRWFA
+93 AAASRWRVPRSLA
-106 AVVVMLLLGT
+106 ALTVMVLLGA
-116 GLVTAVG
+116 GIVTAAA
-123 TLSTPALNWFH
+123 TLSGPAMNWFH
-134 EAPTA
+134 QAPIA
-139 MRAFAPKIKPMTQ
+139 MRSLAPKIKPLTQ
-152 QIEAASRATQTLV
+152 QIEAASRATQSLT
-165 GGAVTRNTQQPNTF
+165 GGVATRAAAQPSSF
-179 AFTAWDIV
+179 AFTAWDV
-187 ATAPKII
+187 MATAPKII

-224 FAYKRHTVSIVRN
+224 FEYKRHTVSIVRS
-237 IQIEVSS
+237 IQTEVSS

-254 TLGLVTSAMLYLYG
+254 TLGLATAGILYFYD

-291 TTTTVLAVV
+291 TTTSVLAIV
-300 GALHFQELGPAL
+300 GTLHFQQIGAAL
-312 LPAATFAGITAVEGN
+312 LPAFTFAAITAVEGN

-367 LTCVKLITAK
+367 LTCVKLITAR

>member
-1 MNESPN
+1 MSDFPS
-7 PLPAPVSTVAPGIAV
+7 PLPTPLPSTTAPGAAVSTLITRG
-22 SSLASVSAS
+22 
-31 ASRRKGNRGQS
+31 RRKPGSSRS
-42 TRRVSRHLRA
+42 TRRISRHLRA
-52 IRMGLTGLILLAL
+52 IRISLTGMILLAV
-65 LYTIAITKSL
+65 LYTVVLGKSL
-75 LVPLVLAGFI
+75 LVPLVLAAFI

-93 AAAARWRIPRWFA
+93 VAAARVRFPRWLA
-106 AVVVMLLLGT
+106 AVIVMVTLNV
-116 GLVTAVG
+116 GLVSAIA

-152 QIEAASRATQTLV
+152 QIEAASRATQNLV
-165 GGAVTRNTQQPNTF
+165 GGAVTRNAPQANAGF

-187 ATAPKII
+187 AGAPKVL

-224 FAYKRHTVSIVRN
+224 FAYKRHTVSIVRS
-237 IQIEVSS
+237 IQVEVSS

-254 TLGLVTSAMLYLYG
+254 TLGLVTAGMLYLYG
-268 VPDPLLWGCFA
+268 VPDPLLWGTVA

-300 GALHFQELGPAL
+300 GVLHFQEVGPAL
-312 LPAATFAGITAVEGN
+312 LPAATFAGITAIEGN
-327 MITPMLQGRRSRL
+327 LLTPMLQGRRSRL
-340 SPVAILLWLLVW
+340 SPVAILLWLLIW
-352 GWIWGIPGAILAVPM
+352 GWLWGIPGALLAVPM
-367 LTCVKLITAK
+367 LTCVKLVTAK

>member
-1 MNESPN
+1 MSDFPS
-7 PLPAPVSTVAPGIAV
+7 PLPTPLPSTAAPGVAVSTIGTR
-22 SSLASVSAS
+22 
-31 ASRRKGNRGQS
+31 SRRKPGSSRS
-42 TRRVSRHLRA
+42 TRRITRHLRS
-52 IRMGLTGLILLAL
+52 IRISLNGMILLAL
-65 LYTIAITKSL
+65 LYTVAIGKSI

-93 AAAARWRIPRWFA
+93 ASAARVRIPRWLA
-106 AVVVMLLLGT
+106 AVTVMILLGT
-116 GLVTAVG
+116 GLVSAVA

-165 GGAVTRNTQQPNTF
+165 GGSVARNAPQATNSF
-179 AFTAWDIV
+179 AFSAWDVV
-187 ATAPKII
+187 ASAPKVL
-194 ASVLTVALLVFFF
+194 ASILTVALLVFFF

-224 FAYKRHTVSIVRN
+224 FSYKRHTVSIVRS
-237 IQIEVSS
+237 IQEEVSS

-254 TLGLVTSAMLYLYG
+254 TLGLVTAGMLYLYD
-268 VPDPLLWGCFA
+268 VPDPLLWGSVA

-291 TTTTVLAVV
+291 TTTTILAVV

-312 LPAATFAGITAVEGN
+312 LPAATFAGITAIEGN

-340 SPVAILLWLLVW
+340 SPVAILLWLLIW
-352 GWIWGIPGAILAVPM
+352 GWLWGIPGALLAVPM

-377 LRGWE
+377 LRGWQ
-382 WFAHIIS
+382 WFAHIVS

>member
-1 MNESPN
+1 MSDFASPIPT
-7 PLPAPVSTVAPGIAV
+7 PLPSTAAPGVAVSTLGVR
-22 SSLASVSAS
+22 
-31 ASRRKGNRGQS
+31 SRRKPGSSRS
-42 TRRVSRHLRA
+42 TRRISRHLRA
-52 IRMGLTGLILLAL
+52 IRISLTGIILLAI
-65 LYTIAITKSL
+65 LYTVAIGKSI

-93 AAAARWRIPRWFA
+93 AASARLRIPRWLA
-106 AVVVMLLLGT
+106 ACTVMVLLGV
-116 GLVTAVG
+116 GLVSAIT
-123 TLSTPALNWFH
+123 TLSEPALNWFH
-134 EAPTA
+134 QAPTA
-139 MRAFAPKIKPMTQ
+139 MRSFAPKIKPMTQ

-165 GGAVTRNTQQPNTF
+165 GGTVVRNAPQSPNGF

-187 ATAPKII
+187 AGAPKVI

-224 FAYKRHTVSIVRN
+224 FSYKRHTVSIVRS
-237 IQIEVSS
+237 IQTEVSS

-254 TLGLVTSAMLYLYG
+254 TLGLVTAGMLYLYD
-268 VPDPLLWGCFA
+268 VPDPLLWGTVA

-312 LPAATFAGITAVEGN
+312 LPAATFAGITAIEGN
-327 MITPMLQGRRSRL
+327 LITPMLQGRRSRL

-352 GWIWGIPGAILAVPM
+352 GWLWGIPGALLAVPM
-367 LTCVKLITAK
+367 LTCVKLITAR
-377 LRGWE
+377 LRGWQ

>member
-1 MNESPN
+1 MSDFPS
-7 PLPAPVSTVAPGIAV
+7 PLPTPLPSTAAPGVAVSTLGTR
-22 SSLASVSAS
+22 
-31 ASRRKGNRGQS
+31 SRRVARSSRS
-42 TRRVSRHLRA
+42 TRRISRHLKA
-52 IRMGLTGLILLAL
+52 IRISLTGMILLAL
-65 LYTIAITKSL
+65 LYTVAIGKGI
-75 LVPLVLAGFI
+75 LVPLVLAAFI

-93 AAAARWRIPRWFA
+93 ASAARVHVPRWLA
-106 AVVVMLLLGT
+106 AVVVMLMLGT
-116 GLVTAVG
+116 GLVSGVA
-123 TLSTPALNWFH
+123 TLSEPALNWFH
-134 EAPTA
+134 QAPTA

-152 QIEAASRATQTLV
+152 QIEAASRATQNLV
-165 GGAVTRNTQQPNTF
+165 GGTVARNAPQTANGF

-187 ATAPKII
+187 AGAPKVL

-224 FAYKRHTVSIVRN
+224 FSYKRHTVSIVRN
-237 IQIEVSS
+237 IQTEVSS

-254 TLGLVTSAMLYLYG
+254 TLGLVTAGMLYLYD
-268 VPDPLLWGCFA
+268 VPDPLLWGTVA

-312 LPAATFAGITAVEGN
+312 LPAATFAGITAIEGN
-327 MITPMLQGRRSRL
+327 LITPMLQGRRSRL
-340 SPVAILLWLLVW
+340 SPVAILLWLLIW
-352 GWIWGIPGAILAVPM
+352 GWLWGIPGALLAVPM

-377 LRGWE
+377 LRGWQ